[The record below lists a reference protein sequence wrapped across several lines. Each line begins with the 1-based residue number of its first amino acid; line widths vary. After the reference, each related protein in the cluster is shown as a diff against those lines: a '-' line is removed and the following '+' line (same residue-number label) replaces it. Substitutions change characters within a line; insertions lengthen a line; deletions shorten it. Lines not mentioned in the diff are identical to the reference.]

1 MTKEQEDRLRCINGA
16 LITLRCER
24 DEMLRKDPESDWGK
38 MLDSAI
44 GHIEAMTREWA
55 YAIGHPVDISNE
67 AIAEIAERMAP
78 IVVEVIKHGGGKYEQ

>member
-24 DEMLRKDPESDWGK
+24 DDVLRKDPESNWGK

-55 YAIGHPVDISNE
+55 HAIGHPVDISNE
-67 AIAEIAERMAP
+67 AIAEIVKQISP
-78 IVVEVIKHGGGKYEQ
+78 IIVNEINRHGGQHEQ

>member
-16 LITLRCER
+16 LIILRCER
-24 DEMLRKDPESDWGK
+24 DKVLRKDPESDWGK

-55 YAIGHPVDISNE
+55 YAIGHPVDISSE
-67 AIAEIAERMAP
+67 AIAEIAQRMAP
-78 IVVEVIKHGGGKYEQ
+78 VVVDVIKNGGGKQ